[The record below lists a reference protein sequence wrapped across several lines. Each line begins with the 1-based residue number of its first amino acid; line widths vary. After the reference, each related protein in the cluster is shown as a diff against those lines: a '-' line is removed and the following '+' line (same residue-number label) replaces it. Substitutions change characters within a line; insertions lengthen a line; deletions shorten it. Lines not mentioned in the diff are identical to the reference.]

1 MTEKGFKVLKIG
13 ENPYSFTYFVFDRI
27 MYWTD
32 WGYHPKI
39 ERADMSGKQ
48 RVALVNSRLSWPN
61 GLTLDTDKNRL
72 YWVDARFDKLEY
84 LNLSTNMRVT
94 LISSSATLPHPFG
107 LTLLGD
113 YLYWTD
119 WRNYAVYRA
128 NKNSADVSV
137 FVTGIGKPTDIQGYN
152 LSEKTT
158 PGEEK
163 AFSAKKKMFVLLI
176 VSCSGIFRAKKSGS
190 DNDSDVG
197 KCLRKCVSPLFMKY
211 KKTETR

>member
-1 MTEKGFKVLKIG
+1 MRVKCSHYKIGRNVVRLKKIG
-13 ENPYSFTYFVFDRI
+13 ENPYSVTYFVFDRI

-84 LNLSTNMRVT
+84 LHLSTNSRVT
-94 LISSSATLPHPFG
+94 LIYSSATLPHPFG

-128 NKNSADVSV
+128 NKNSADVSI
-137 FVTGIGKPTDIQGYN
+137 FVTGIGKPMDIHGYN

-158 PGEEK
+158 PGKEK
-163 AFSAKKKMFVLLI
+163 AFAAKKKRL
-176 VSCSGIFRAKKSGS
+176 C
-190 DNDSDVG
+190 
-197 KCLRKCVSPLFMKY
+197 C
-211 KKTETR
+211 

>member
-1 MTEKGFKVLKIG
+1 
-13 ENPYSFTYFVFDRI
+13 

-32 WGYHPKI
+32 SGYHAKI

-48 RVALVNSRLSWPN
+48 RVALVNSSLSWPN
-61 GLTLDTDKNRL
+61 GLTLAKDKNRL
-72 YWVDARFDKLEY
+72 YWVDAIFDKLEF
-84 LNLSTNMRVT
+84 LQLSTNMRVT

-128 NKNSADVSV
+128 NKSNADVSV
-137 FVTGIGKPTDIQGYN
+137 FVTGIGKPMDIHGYN

-158 PGEEK
+158 PGEER
-163 AFSAKKKMFVLLI
+163 AFSTKKKTFM
-176 VSCSGIFRAKKSGS
+176 
-190 DNDSDVG
+190 
-197 KCLRKCVSPLFMKY
+197 LFIIP
-211 KKTETR
+211 

>member
-1 MTEKGFKVLKIG
+1 
-13 ENPYSFTYFVFDRI
+13 

-32 WGYHPKI
+32 WGYYDPKI

-48 RVALVNSRLSWPN
+48 RVALVNSRLSRPN
-61 GLTLDTDKNRL
+61 GLTLDKDENRL
-72 YWVDARFDKLEY
+72 YWVDVSVNKLEY
-84 LNLSTNMRVT
+84 LYLSTNIRVT
-94 LISSSATLPHPFG
+94 LISSSANLPHPFG

-137 FVTGIGKPTDIQGYN
+137 FVTGIGKPMDIHGYN

-158 PGEEK
+158 PGKEK
-163 AFSAKKKMFVLLI
+163 AFSTKKKI
-176 VSCSGIFRAKKSGS
+176 VYVVDTSLKRNFQSKKNCS
-190 DNDSDVG
+190 DNNSDVS
-197 KCLRKCVSPLFMKY
+197 KC
-211 KKTETR
+211 

>member
-1 MTEKGFKVLKIG
+1 
-13 ENPYSFTYFVFDRI
+13 

-32 WGYHPKI
+32 WGYHAKI
-39 ERADMSGKQ
+39 ERTDMSGKQ
-48 RVALVNSRLSWPN
+48 RVALVNLPLSWPN
-61 GLTLDTDKNRL
+61 GLTLDKDEHRL
-72 YWVDARFDKLEY
+72 YWVDASFNTLEY
-84 LNLSTNMRVT
+84 LHLSTNIRVT

-137 FVTGIGKPTDIQGYN
+137 FVTGIGKPMYIHGYN
-152 LSEKTT
+152 LSEKRT

-163 AFSAKKKMFVLLI
+163 AFST
-176 VSCSGIFRAKKSGS
+176 KKSVYVV
-190 DNDSDVG
+190 DNSLKRDFQG
-197 KCLRKCVSPLFMKY
+197 KNWQR
-211 KKTETR
+211 

>member
-1 MTEKGFKVLKIG
+1 
-13 ENPYSFTYFVFDRI
+13 

-32 WGYHPKI
+32 WGYHQKI

-61 GLTLDTDKNRL
+61 GLTLDTDQNRL
-72 YWVDARFDKLEY
+72 YWVDGRFNKLEY
-84 LNLSTNMRVT
+84 LHLSTNIRVT

-128 NKNSADVSV
+128 NKNSTDVSV
-137 FVTGIGKPTDIQGYN
+137 FVTGIGKPMDIHGYN

-158 PGEEK
+158 PGKEK
-163 AFSAKKKMFVLLI
+163 AFSPKKKNVYLVDTSLKPNFQ
-176 VSCSGIFRAKKSGS
+176 CKKIAAIITQTLA
-190 DNDSDVG
+190 NV
-197 KCLRKCVSPLFMKY
+197 
-211 KKTETR
+211 KKVYMTTVY

>member
-1 MTEKGFKVLKIG
+1 
-13 ENPYSFTYFVFDRI
+13 

-39 ERADMSGKQ
+39 ERADMTGKH

-84 LNLSTNMRVT
+84 LHLSTNSRVT

-128 NKNSADVSV
+128 NKNSADVSI
-137 FVTGIGKPTDIQGYN
+137 FVTGIGISMDIHGYN

-158 PGEEK
+158 PGKEK
-163 AFSAKKKMFVLLI
+163 AFAAKKKTFMLLM
-176 VSCSGIFRAKKSGS
+176 
-190 DNDSDVG
+190 
-197 KCLRKCVSPLFMKY
+197 LP
-211 KKTETR
+211 

>member
-1 MTEKGFKVLKIG
+1 
-13 ENPYSFTYFVFDRI
+13 

-61 GLTLDTDKNRL
+61 GLTLDKDKNRL
-72 YWVDARFDKLEY
+72 YWVDVSFNKLEY
-84 LNLSTNMRVT
+84 LYLSTNIRMT

-137 FVTGIGKPTDIQGYN
+137 FVTGIGKPMDIQGYN
-152 LSEKTT
+152 VSEKTT

-163 AFSAKKKMFVLLI
+163 AFSQK
-176 VSCSGIFRAKKSGS
+176 
-190 DNDSDVG
+190 
-197 KCLRKCVSPLFMKY
+197 RKRLCC
-211 KKTETR
+211 